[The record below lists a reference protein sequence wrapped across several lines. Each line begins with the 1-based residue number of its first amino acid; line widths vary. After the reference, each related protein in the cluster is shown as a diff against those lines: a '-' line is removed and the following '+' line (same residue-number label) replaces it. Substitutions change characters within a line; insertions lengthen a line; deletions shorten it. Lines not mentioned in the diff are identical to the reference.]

1 LSVSV
6 LGYALLSLLV
16 RRPRSGYDLARA
28 MRRPIGFFWHARH
41 SQIYPELAR
50 LEAQGMVT
58 SQVIEQV
65 DRPDKKLYT
74 ITEAGRTALRQWVT
88 EPAELPPERSEILLK
103 AYSVWLAEPEKA
115 LTLYRTHEQLHQAQ
129 LARYEQIMAEY
140 EQEPD
145 ISSPFF
151 GDYATL
157 QRGIGYERGYVAWCR
172 WMVEQLEKRLKRG
185 QDGEP

>member
-1 LSVSV
+1 
-6 LGYALLSLLV
+6 
-16 RRPRSGYDLARA
+16 
-28 MRRPIGFFWHARH
+28 M
-41 SQIYPELAR
+41 
-50 LEAQGMVT
+50 
-58 SQVIEQV
+58 
-65 DRPDKKLYT
+65 
-74 ITEAGRTALRQWVT
+74 T
-88 EPAELPPERSEILLK
+88 EPAELPPDRSEIVLK

-157 QRGIGYERGYVAWCR
+157 LRGIAYERGYVAWCR
-172 WMVEQLEKRLKRG
+172 WMVEQLEKRLKRE
-185 QDGEP
+185 QDDQP